1 MSERIYSNH
10 LADVEYKDDILYIRY
25 KGLTATLA
33 EMKEFVGQLKQL
45 FGDLYPL
52 PLLTNISKQKSPKK
66 EVRDYIASPE
76 VSSLTTASAI
86 VANSTLSKIA
96 SNLFLVFN
104 KPTIP
109 VKIFTDEA
117 AAVAW
122 LQQFK

>member
-1 MSERIYSNH
+1 MLFRS
-10 LADVEYKDDILYIRY
+10 VEYKDDILYIRY